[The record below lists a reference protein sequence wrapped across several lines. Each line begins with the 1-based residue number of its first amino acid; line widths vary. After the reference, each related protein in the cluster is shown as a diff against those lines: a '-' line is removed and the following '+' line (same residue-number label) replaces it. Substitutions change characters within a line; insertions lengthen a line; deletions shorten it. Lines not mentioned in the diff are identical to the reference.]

1 MRTREHSDRRSR
13 LFFVALGFI
22 LVIAIG
28 AVDEITG
35 PDYSIC
41 LSYLIPIVLVT
52 WYTNRW
58 MGAIISIVSAIT
70 LFVADAMAGATYSKW
85 IVPYWNSA
93 IRLGF
98 FFVTTFLL
106 AALRKAFENEKTMAR
121 LDPLTGAL
129 NGKYFV
135 ELANEEI
142 ARASRYRHHFTFAYI
157 DLDNFK
163 NVNDHFGHIEGD
175 DVLSTVVDTIRK
187 NIRATDVVARLGGD
201 EFAILF
207 PETGEE
213 EAKAALRKIQKNLLD
228 SMEANEWPVTFSIG
242 AVTFKTVPFSV
253 NEMIRVA
260 DALMYSV
267 KNAGKNE
274 IKHEVFL
281 KS

>member
-1 MRTREHSDRRSR
+1 MRTREHSNRRSR
-13 LFFVALGFI
+13 LIF
-22 LVIAIG
+22 IAIG
-28 AVDEITG
+28 LVLVIVIGFIDIVTG
-35 PDYSIC
+35 PEYSIC
-41 LSYLIPIVLVT
+41 LLYLMPISLIT
-52 WYTNRW
+52 WYADRR
-58 MGAIISIVSAIT
+58 MGIIISIISAIT
-70 LFVADAMAGATYSKW
+70 LFFADTMSGAFYSKW

-98 FFVTTFLL
+98 FLVTTFLL
-106 AALRKAFENEKTMAR
+106 ASLKKAFDSEKAMAR
-121 LDPLTGAL
+121 MDSLTGAV

-175 DVLSTVVDTIRK
+175 DVLSAVVDTIRK
-187 NIRATDVVARLGGD
+187 NIRATDMVARLGGD